1 MIFITSY
8 RKLHL
13 SGNFWTFKTQST
25 QYDYIFVENYIYKK
39 LKEAAEIYKKQTKKQ
54 KVLAE
59 VTKYIFY
66 VLPNVML
73 LEAVSFFVINQTDDE
88 CPIFFTLHSTVCTSF
103 SPSLLIWQMSTR
115 IINQFRLLLPL
126 K

>member
-13 SGNFWTFKTQST
+13 SGNFWTFETQST

-39 LKEAAEIYKKQTKKQ
+39 LKEAVEIYKKQTKNQ

-73 LEAVSFFVINQTDDE
+73 LEAVSFFY
-88 CPIFFTLHSTVCTSF
+88 
-103 SPSLLIWQMSTR
+103 
-115 IINQFRLLLPL
+115 
-126 K
+126 

>member
-73 LEAVSFFVINQTDDE
+73 LEAVSFFY
-88 CPIFFTLHSTVCTSF
+88 
-103 SPSLLIWQMSTR
+103 
-115 IINQFRLLLPL
+115 
-126 K
+126 

>member
-39 LKEAAEIYKKQTKKQ
+39 LKEAAEIYKKQTKKR

-73 LEAVSFFVINQTDDE
+73 LEAVSFFY
-88 CPIFFTLHSTVCTSF
+88 
-103 SPSLLIWQMSTR
+103 
-115 IINQFRLLLPL
+115 
-126 K
+126 

>member
-1 MIFITSY
+1 MNFITSY
-8 RKLHL
+8 RKLHF
-13 SGNFWTFKTQST
+13 SDNFWTFKTQST
-25 QYDYIFVENYIYKK
+25 EYDYIFVEIYIYKK
-39 LKEAAEIYKKQTKKQ
+39 LKEAVEIYKKQTKNQ

-59 VTKYIFY
+59 VIKYIFY

-103 SPSLLIWQMSTR
+103 SPCLLIW
-115 IINQFRLLLPL
+115 
-126 K
+126 

>member
-39 LKEAAEIYKKQTKKQ
+39 LKEAAEIYKKQTKNQ

-59 VTKYIFY
+59 LTKYIFY

-73 LEAVSFFVINQTDDE
+73 LEAVSFFY
-88 CPIFFTLHSTVCTSF
+88 
-103 SPSLLIWQMSTR
+103 
-115 IINQFRLLLPL
+115 
-126 K
+126 

>member
-1 MIFITSY
+1 MIFIISY

-25 QYDYIFVENYIYKK
+25 EYDYIFVENYIYKK
-39 LKEAAEIYKKQTKKQ
+39 LKEAVEIHKKQTKIQ

-59 VTKYIFY
+59 VIKYIFF

-73 LEAVSFFVINQTDDE
+73 LEAVSFFY
-88 CPIFFTLHSTVCTSF
+88 
-103 SPSLLIWQMSTR
+103 
-115 IINQFRLLLPL
+115 
-126 K
+126 

>member
-25 QYDYIFVENYIYKK
+25 EYHYNDDTFVENYIFKK
-39 LKEAAEIYKKQTKKQ
+39 FEQPVEILKKQTKNQ

-59 VTKYIFY
+59 VIKYIFH

-73 LEAVSFFVINQTDDE
+73 LEALSFFY
-88 CPIFFTLHSTVCTSF
+88 
-103 SPSLLIWQMSTR
+103 
-115 IINQFRLLLPL
+115 
-126 K
+126 